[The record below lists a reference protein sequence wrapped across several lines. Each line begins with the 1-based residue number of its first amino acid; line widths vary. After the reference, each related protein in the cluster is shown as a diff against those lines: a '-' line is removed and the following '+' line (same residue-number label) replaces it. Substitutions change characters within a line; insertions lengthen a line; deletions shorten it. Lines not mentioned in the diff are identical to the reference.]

1 MRRGRSA
8 GDCLPALTRQA
19 ESRRVVMLDRKAYA
33 KIHILLKENQ
43 IDDEVYR
50 DLLKR
55 NFGVTSS
62 KDLNYRQFI
71 KLLSILKGNFNTNL
85 ITKKQK
91 DFLNMLL
98 AKMNIVNK
106 EKYVSEIVSRQ
117 IGSIEEL
124 TKREAAIVISALLRY
139 TKRHDNKNS

>member
-1 MRRGRSA
+1 
-8 GDCLPALTRQA
+8 
-19 ESRRVVMLDRKAYA
+19 MLDRKAYA

>member
-1 MRRGRSA
+1 
-8 GDCLPALTRQA
+8 
-19 ESRRVVMLDRKAYA
+19 MLDRKAYA
-33 KIHILLKENQ
+33 KIHILLKEKQ

-71 KLLSILKGNFNTNL
+71 KLLSILKGDFNANL

-91 DFLNMLL
+91 DFLNTLL

-106 EKYVSEIVSRQ
+106 EKYVSEIVGRQ

-124 TKREAAIVISALLRY
+124 TKRETAIVISALLRY
-139 TKRHDNKNS
+139 VKRHEETK